1 MNKKKQRELIKK
13 QLSYQKDKAD
23 MIICGSAKQVIVT
36 EKINGVWKQTGY
48 PVSKQ

>member
-13 QLSYQKDKAD
+13 QLLSQKDKAD

-36 EKINGVWKQTGY
+36 EKINGVWRQTVY
-48 PVSKQ
+48 PASKQ

>member
-13 QLSYQKDKAD
+13 QLLSQKDKAN

-36 EKINGVWKQTGY
+36 EKINGIWKQTGY
-48 PVSKQ
+48 PASKQ